1 MTQKQAAEQLGV
13 SLPTVGRWEI
23 GEFEPRGLA
32 RKLKGDSQGAV
43 DAATEVDF
51 VARSGQAR

>member
-32 RKLKGDSQGAV
+32 GKFVDQWIKRAMQGGR
-43 DAATEVDF
+43 D
-51 VARSGQAR
+51 G